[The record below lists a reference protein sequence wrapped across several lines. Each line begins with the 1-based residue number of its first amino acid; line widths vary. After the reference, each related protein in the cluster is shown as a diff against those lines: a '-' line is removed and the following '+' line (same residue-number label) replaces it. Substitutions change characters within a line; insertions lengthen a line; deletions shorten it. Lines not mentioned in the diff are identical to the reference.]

1 MTIKAFIESLEKQPL
16 VCVPEDARGDY
27 IALAL
32 EAMEIWSNDAAR
44 GYTIAAAEAAGL
56 APEQIGKLMDAM
68 DAATD
73 EMTVDQAAS
82 YYQNGDY

>member
-16 VCVPEDARGDY
+16 VCAPEDWKNEY
-27 IALAL
+27 IAIAL
-32 EAMEIWSNDAAR
+32 KAMEIWSNDAAR

-56 APEQIGKLMDAM
+56 TPEQIGKLMDAM
-68 DAATD
+68 GAAFE